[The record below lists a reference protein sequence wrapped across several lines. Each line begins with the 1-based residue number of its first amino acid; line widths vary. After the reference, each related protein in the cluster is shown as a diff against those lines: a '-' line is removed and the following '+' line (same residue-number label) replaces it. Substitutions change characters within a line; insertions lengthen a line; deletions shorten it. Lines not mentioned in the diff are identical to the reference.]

1 MSELY
6 KWQLFIMGFIWGVLS
21 VKVIPLI
28 VKDAWITSKYLFKE
42 IKKRSTA
49 GTAERNKKNVNKYS
63 ITNPY
68 KNFHNQNLERWR

>member
-1 MSELY
+1 MTEAY
-6 KWQLFIMGFIWGVLS
+6 KWQLFIMGFIWGVLT

-28 VKDAWITSKYLFKE
+28 VKDAFKTVKYNLRQL
-42 IKKRSTA
+42 KKRSTA
-49 GTAERNKKNVNKYS
+49 GTAERNQKSINKYS